1 MSMRQ
6 SDARAAPPTVS
17 LGGGAGPGIR
27 RPRQGDARTA
37 PPTVSRGGGAGPGIM
52 SCRRRGRR
60 WGAADDPPPSHLLP
74 RRRPGKWPAICHGRH
89 SQERRRGG
97 ATRRPLGARQARAAD
112 GASPLIARRF
122 AAPRQIDNLPP
133 YRRFPPRARSTRAA
147 AKAASEVPSR
157 PRPRRVSRTR
167 RTRPRTAAGRDA

>member
-1 MSMRQ
+1 MRGRHRRP
-6 SDARAAPPTVS
+6 SALAAVPARASAALARAMRGRHRRPSAVAAVLARAS
-17 LGGGAGPGIR
+17 CHAAAAEGAGR
-27 RPRQGDARTA
+27 
-37 PPTVSRGGGAGPGIM
+37 
-52 SCRRRGRR
+52 
-60 WGAADDPPPSHLLP
+60 AADDPPPSHLLP

-97 ATRRPLGARQARAAD
+97 ATRRSLGARQARAAD

-133 YRRFPPRARSTRAA
+133 SRRFPPRARSTRAA
-147 AKAASEVPSR
+147 AKAASEVSSR